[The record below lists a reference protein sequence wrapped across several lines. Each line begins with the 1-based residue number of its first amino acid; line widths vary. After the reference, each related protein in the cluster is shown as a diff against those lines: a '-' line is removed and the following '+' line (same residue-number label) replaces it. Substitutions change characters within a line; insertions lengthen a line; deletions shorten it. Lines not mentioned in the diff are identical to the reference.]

1 MAGVAFLPMAGA
13 IIVSA
18 NLANIVLLPRTGP
31 RWLVAPGML
40 AAAAGLAWLTRIGVH
55 SSYTADVLPPL
66 LLTSTGLGFVMSPS
80 MNTGTSGVAP
90 SDAGAASAV
99 VNTGQQVGGS
109 IGTSLLN
116 TMAASAA
123 AGYLASHLSPRLMI
137 GGHPA
142 PALVELAQV
151 HSYTTAFWW
160 AAGMF
165 AAGAVLAA
173 LLLRPGAP
181 GAPAGEEAQA

>member
-1 MAGVAFLPMAGA
+1 
-13 IIVSA
+13 
-18 NLANIVLLPRTGP
+18 
-31 RWLVAPGML
+31 ML

-55 SSYTADVLPPL
+55 SSYVTGVLPPL
-66 LLTSTGLGFVMSPS
+66 LLTSIGLGFVMSPS
-80 MNTGTSGVAP
+80 MNTGTAAVAP
-90 SDAGAASAV
+90 SDAGVASAM

-116 TMAASAA
+116 TVAASAA
-123 AGYLASHLSPRLMI
+123 ATYLASHLSPRLMT

-151 HSYTTAFWW
+151 HSYSTAFWW

-165 AAGAVLAA
+165 ATGSVLAA
-173 LLLRPGAP
+173 LLFRR
-181 GAPAGEEAQA
+181 GAPAAPAAEESRTP